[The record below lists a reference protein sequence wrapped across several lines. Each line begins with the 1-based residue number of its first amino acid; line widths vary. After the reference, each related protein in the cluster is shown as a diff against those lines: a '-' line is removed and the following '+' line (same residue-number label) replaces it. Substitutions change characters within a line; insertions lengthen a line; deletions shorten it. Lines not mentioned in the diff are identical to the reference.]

1 MEPLQL
7 TLPRPMPHQ
16 RSVLISGKRFKL
28 LACGRRWG
36 KTALGLIACIEGHGS
51 YRGQFRGALAGGR
64 IWWVVPSYPIAAEV
78 WRDLKKAVGGIA
90 TDKSEVERRVEL
102 PGGGSITVKS
112 ADNPDSLRGPG
123 LDGVVID
130 EAAFCDEEVWTKAIP
145 PTIADKL
152 GWAML
157 LTTPNGLNWF
167 HDLFQTACGDSEWDV
182 FHRPTSDN
190 PIISADE
197 LAAARRRMPLA
208 AFLQEHEAAFT
219 NVAGAEFPGEY
230 FNDRI
235 WVPASPANCSPRTVV
250 LDPSKGKNAKRGDYS
265 ASVFVG
271 FYDGKA
277 YVDARIERCPVSK
290 AVENTLDLAFRYG
303 ARHVGYEANNFQE
316 LIGGIFD
323 ERLSGN
329 RLHGIS
335 ILPLVNTASKEGR
348 IQSLDP
354 FLRNDE
360 IRFVDNPH
368 TRLLVNQL
376 REFPMAAHDDGP
388 DALEMAVRLCLELT
402 RDESGIHPAFVDN

>member
-1 MEPLQL
+1 
-7 TLPRPMPHQ
+7 MPHQ
-16 RSVLISGKRFKL
+16 QSVLTSGKRFKL

-64 IWWVVPSYPIAAEV
+64 IWWIVPSYPIAAEV
-78 WRDLKKAVGGIA
+78 WRDLKRAVGAVA

-123 LDGVVID
+123 LDGAVID
-130 EAAFCDEEVWTKAIP
+130 EAAFCIEEVWTKAIP
-145 PTIADKL
+145 PTIADKH
-152 GWAML
+152 GWVML
-157 LTTPNGLNWF
+157 LSTPNGLNWF
-167 HDLFQTACGDSEWDV
+167 HDLFQYANGDEEWDV

-190 PIISADE
+190 PIITPSE
-197 LAAARRRMPLA
+197 LEALRRRMPLA

-219 NVAGAEFPGEY
+219 NVAGAEFPGDY
-230 FNDRI
+230 FDDELWCKSI
-235 WVPASPANCSPRTVV
+235 PAHAACRTVA

-271 FYDGKA
+271 VCDGKA
-277 YVDARIERCPVSK
+277 YIDAVLERCPVGTT
-290 AVENTLDLAFRYG
+290 VENTLNLAFKYQ
-303 ARHVGYEANNFQE
+303 AKLIAYEANNFQE
-316 LIGGIFD
+316 LIGGEF
-323 ERLSGN
+323 ERQLAGH
-329 RLHGIS
+329 RFHGIS
-335 ILPLVNTASKEGR
+335 VVPVVNTANKEGR

-354 FLRNDE
+354 FLRNKE
-360 IRFVDNPH
+360 LRFVDNAH

-388 DALEMAVRLCLELT
+388 DALEMALRTMIGNMNAGEF
-402 RDESGIHPAFVDN
+402 EHPGYIEN